1 MARLSDNKIQEI
13 IDEYKKIGTYS
24 GVAKKVGVSASTVK
38 KYVESAIEKPQIKNE
53 IPELLSF
60 DEVSTW
66 VENYILPYSK
76 ILDPDILKLDEDEK
90 KEIAEII
97 EELKK
102 W

>member
-90 KEIAEII
+90 KEISEII

-102 W
+102 

>member
-1 MARLSDNKIQEI
+1 MARLSDEKIQEI
-13 IDEYKKIGTYS
+13 INEYKKIGTYS

-38 KYVESAIEKPQIKNE
+38 KYVENAIEKPQVKNE

-60 DEVSTW
+60 DEVSIW
-66 VENYILPYSK
+66 VENYILPYNK
-76 ILDPDILKLDEDEK
+76 VIDPDILKLDEDEK

-102 W
+102 